1 MSLSLSRSLLTR
13 TLARS
18 ARPTTRPG
26 PTALR
31 LPLRAMS
38 FAAHT
43 KKTYENILTS
53 APAAG
58 VALITLNRPKALN
71 ALCAALVAEL
81 NDALD
86 AAERDDAVG
95 AVVLTGSERAF
106 AAGADIKEMKDKEF
120 DDVYKNDFLA
130 NWHRIAAFRKP
141 TIAAVSGYALG
152 GGCELALMC
161 DILLAAPSA
170 VFGQPEINLGV
181 IPGAGGTQRLARA
194 LGKAR
199 AMELVLT
206 GATFGAA
213 DAARW
218 GVAARVV
225 EGGEPGEVVRAAVEL
240 ARVVAGKG
248 RLAVQA
254 GKESVNA
261 AFELPLADGLRFERR
276 LFHGLFATPDQKEGM
291 AAFVEKRKPKFAHL

>member
-38 FAAHT
+38 FAANANA
-43 KKTYENILTS
+43 KTYENILTS

-106 AAGADIKEMKDKEF
+106 AAGADIKEMKDKQF

-170 VFGQPEINLGV
+170 VFGQPEVNLGV

-194 LGKAR
+194 LGKAHSTSN
-199 AMELVLT
+199 AVPVYHWLPS
-206 GATFGAA
+206 
-213 DAARW
+213 DI
-218 GVAARVV
+218 VA
-225 EGGEPGEVVRAAVEL
+225 
-240 ARVVAGKG
+240 KQ
-248 RLAVQA
+248 VQ
-254 GKESVNA
+254 
-261 AFELPLADGLRFERR
+261 D
-276 LFHGLFATPDQKEGM
+276 HG
-291 AAFVEKRKPKFAHL
+291 

>member
-1 MSLSLSRSLLTR
+1 MSSG
-13 TLARS
+13 A
-18 ARPTTRPG
+18 
-26 PTALR
+26 
-31 LPLRAMS
+31 
-38 FAAHT
+38 

-71 ALCAALVAEL
+71 ALCAALMEEL

-106 AAGADIKEMKDKEF
+106 AAGADIKEMKDKECKF
-120 DDVYKNDFLA
+120 DDVYKNDFLV

-170 VFGQPEINLGV
+170 VFGQPEVNLGV

-276 LFHGLFATPDQKEGM
+276 LFHGLFATPDQKEGESIACGRVCLM
-291 AAFVEKRKPKFAHL
+291 LTLTLRARHGGLRGEAKPKFAHL